1 MGLWESGKP
10 CRPGLR
16 YDAGMEQGIKG
27 RLLNT
32 KVQEDEMLSG
42 SELGAEVDMGGKTL
56 KTIGWV
62 SVGVGAVAL
71 GVAIGRE
78 LRLRYK
84 FNRRTPY
91 DYYSHAGDSMPD
103 VDYGVGI

>member
-1 MGLWESGKP
+1 
-10 CRPGLR
+10 
-16 YDAGMEQGIKG
+16 
-27 RLLNT
+27 
-32 KVQEDEMLSG
+32 MLS
-42 SELGAEVDMGGKTL
+42 SPELDAEVDMAGKTL

-78 LRLRYK
+78 LRQRYK

-91 DYYSHAGDSMPD
+91 DYYSHAGDATPD
-103 VDYGVGI
+103 ADYGVGI